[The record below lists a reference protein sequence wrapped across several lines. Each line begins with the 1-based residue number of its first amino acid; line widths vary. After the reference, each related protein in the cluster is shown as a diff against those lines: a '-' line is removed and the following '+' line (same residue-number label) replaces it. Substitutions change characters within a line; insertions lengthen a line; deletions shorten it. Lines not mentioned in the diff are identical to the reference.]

1 MSINAADSAEIEEF
15 LKRHGDW
22 TVADGSLQRTFVFR
36 TFREA
41 FGFMTEVA
49 LAAESSNHHPDWSNV
64 YNRVT
69 VRLSTHDAGGIT
81 AKDFTLAG
89 RIDAIFARG

>member
-1 MSINAADSAEIEEF
+1 MSITAAGSAEIEEF

-49 LAAESSNHHPDWSNV
+49 LAAESSKHHPDWSNV

-81 AKDFTLAG
+81 EKDFTLAG